1 MFFSSATKFGGF
13 GRIDLKDP
21 SGVCAGARPLEVDG
35 VGDVDGG
42 VVELDLSLVPVE
54 PREVEGVEGVAD
66 GLFEFVGAEVEEDE
80 DEEEDFLADL
90 DLWEELDDL
99 VFAILSK

>member
-1 MFFSSATKFGGF
+1 M
-13 GRIDLKDP
+13 
-21 SGVCAGARPLEVDG
+21 
-35 VGDVDGG
+35 
-42 VVELDLSLVPVE
+42 
-54 PREVEGVEGVAD
+54 AD